1 MSAKLVFDLGGVAIA
16 WTPRDFI
23 VDLCPSETA
32 SLHTESVRDAVLHA
46 VFQHFEPD
54 SDWAAFDCDKISSEQ
69 LAINIAMRIRSMFME
84 WPGSSL
90 TVLKWIESLPD
101 RLEPI
106 EATLI
111 WLKELR
117 AAKIPLYFLSNMPK
131 PFLKTLIS
139 HQQLFENFDD
149 GIFSCDPG
157 IAKPQAEIFRLASK
171 QFSLNVSDNVIFIDD
186 NVTNVEAARKFGW
199 HAIHHLS
206 VQQSRQA
213 LRQFI

>member
-1 MSAKLVFDLGGVAIA
+1 
-16 WTPRDFI
+16 
-23 VDLCPSETA
+23 
-32 SLHTESVRDAVLHA
+32 
-46 VFQHFEPD
+46 
-54 SDWAAFDCDKISSEQ
+54 
-69 LAINIAMRIRSMFME
+69 
-84 WPGSSL
+84 
-90 TVLKWIESLPD
+90 
-101 RLEPI
+101 
-106 EATLI
+106 
-111 WLKELR
+111 
-117 AAKIPLYFLSNMPK
+117 MPK

-149 GIFSCDPG
+149 GIFSCDLG

-171 QFSLNVSDNVIFIDD
+171 QFSLNVSDKVIFIDD